1 MVFASLLRTLTNDT
15 ELLILLIQYVF
26 LEFSSPFIRGPKR
39 WECAVQR
46 KTVLTRTDCRITC
59 GIRAAVS
66 DEQRRHEG

>member
-15 ELLILLIQYVF
+15 ELLILLLQYVF
-26 LEFSSPFIRGPKR
+26 LPFSTPFIRELKR
-39 WECAVQR
+39 GECAVQH
-46 KTVLTRTDCRITC
+46 KTVLTCTDCRITC